1 MPVRR
6 LHGRLMQP
14 LEQDF
19 FPTAWIITSLSLLPV
34 FVRFLQI
41 HAKNQVVLA

>member
-19 FPTAWIITSLSLLPV
+19 IPTAWVTRSLSLLPV
-34 FVRFLQI
+34 FVFCKFTLKIR
-41 HAKNQVVLA
+41 VVLA